1 MLHHLKYWFFFFACI
16 SGLTA
21 CQSGDK
27 PTQTEVQVSPKDAE
41 KSIEVKSTGKK
52 VILFFGNSLTA
63 GYGLDEPDTEAFPA
77 IIQKKIDSLK
87 LDYQIVN
94 AGNSGET
101 TSGGKD
107 RINWVLKQKIEIF
120 VLELGGNDGLRGI
133 KPQESQKNL
142 LQIIQ
147 TVKEKYPQTKII
159 LTGMEAPP
167 NMGQEYTTEFS
178 AIFKAIAQATQVD
191 LVPFILAGVGGE
203 ARLNQ
208 PDGIHPTSEGHKI
221 LAQNVWAILQKK
233 L

>member
-1 MLHHLKYWFFFFACI
+1 MLNHLKHCFFFFALI
-16 SGLTA
+16 GGLNA

-27 PTQTEVQVSPKDAE
+27 PTQKENQVKSKDAE
-41 KSIEVKSTGKK
+41 KSTEVKSSGKK

-63 GYGLDEPDTEAFPA
+63 GYGLDEPDTQAFPA

-133 KPQESQKNL
+133 KPQESKKNL
-142 LQIIQ
+142 HQIIQ
-147 TVKEKYPQTKII
+147 KVKEKYPQTKII

-167 NMGQEYTTEFS
+167 NMGQAYTAEFR
-178 AIFKAIAQATQVD
+178 AIFKAVAQETQVD

-203 ARLNQ
+203 TRLNQ
-208 PDGIHPTSEGHKI
+208 PDGIHPTAEGHKI
-221 LAQNVWAILQKK
+221 LAQNVWLVLQKI